1 MYSVYC
7 TSRTH
12 DTVCWTI
19 RFKGR
24 STALLGSPVSYQR
37 HGTKNPVLNLHSLC
51 EFRGAEA
58 HATHPV
64 TCPAAVNLG
73 TLWVNSSE
81 KQVTAQALLCWELHT
96 PGQAGEAEGK
106 AEYLAPTD
114 FYQHHR
120 GEALLWAEKYVL
132 GPGAL
137 MGLKGPDQLHLG
149 CGAPFNKL
157 SPTGEFLVVSCPWGN
172 SWLL

>member
-120 GEALLWAEKYVL
+120 GEALLWAEKYIL

-157 SPTGEFLVVSCPWGN
+157 SPTDEFLVVSCPWGN